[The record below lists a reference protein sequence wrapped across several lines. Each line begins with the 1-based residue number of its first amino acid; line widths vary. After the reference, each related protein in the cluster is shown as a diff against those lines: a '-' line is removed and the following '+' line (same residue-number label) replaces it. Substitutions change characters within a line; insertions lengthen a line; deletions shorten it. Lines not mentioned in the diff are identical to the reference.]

1 MDWLLT
7 VAAFVMLYLH
17 GLRSFSQEVTLLGGD
32 GLRSF
37 LGRVTSSDAAGA
49 AAGALSAALV
59 QSSSAVN
66 AIALGLS
73 HGRSLSHRAA
83 WSIIIGSNVGTT
95 LTAWLVAFKVAGIGA
110 VFLVA
115 GGLGSLLGPARFRT
129 HARALFYFGLIFLAL
144 DLIGST
150 LRPLAEQPGVADWR
164 ALIDT
169 PPAALLFGVALTVVV
184 QSSSVVVG
192 LTVLAVSQGLMNPLD
207 SLWVVVGANVG
218 TTSSAL
224 LASLAL
230 GRAERRVAR
239 LNVTMEVAGV
249 AMFAAL
255 FWPLAPWILTLAE
268 DPGRQVA
275 LVHTLYN
282 LVGAAVSLA
291 ILPKIWPLLAVK
303 PGPEAR

>member
-17 GLRSFSQEVTLLGGD
+17 GLRSFSQELTQLGGN

-37 LGRVTSSDAAGA
+37 LGRVTSSDLGGA
-49 AAGALSAALV
+49 ASGAVSAALV
-59 QSSSAVN
+59 QSSAAVN

-73 HGRSLSHRAA
+73 HGGTLSHRAA
-83 WSIIIGSNVGTT
+83 WSIMIGTNVGTT
-95 LTAWLVAFKVAGIGA
+95 LTAWLVAFKVAGVGA

-115 GGLGSLLGPARFRT
+115 GGLASLFGPSRYRT

-144 DLIGST
+144 DLISST
-150 LRPLAEQPGVADWR
+150 LRPLASHPEIGEWR
-164 ALIDT
+164 ALMDS
-169 PPAALLFGVALTVVV
+169 PPMALLFGLALTMMV

-192 LTVLAVSQGLMNPLD
+192 LTVIAVSQGLMDPLD

-218 TTSSAL
+218 TTSSAV

-230 GRAERRVAR
+230 GPSERQVAR
-239 LNVTMEVAGV
+239 LNVAMEVAGV
-249 AMFAAL
+249 MMFAAL
-255 FWPLAPWILTLAE
+255 LWPAAPSILGLAD

-275 LVHTLYN
+275 LVHTLHN

-291 ILPKIWPLLAVK
+291 ILPRIWPMIHRDAD
-303 PGPEAR
+303 G